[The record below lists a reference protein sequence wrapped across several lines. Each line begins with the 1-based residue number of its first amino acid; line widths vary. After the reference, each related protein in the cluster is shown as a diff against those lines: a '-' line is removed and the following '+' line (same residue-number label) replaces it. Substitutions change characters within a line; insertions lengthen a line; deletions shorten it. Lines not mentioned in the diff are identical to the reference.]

1 MSRFINFIAP
11 VILGRLTKMIA
22 LPQRLFANKSEM
34 LEIDRRLDS
43 IGSL

>member
-1 MSRFINFIAP
+1 MSRFIAFILPAIP
-11 VILGRLTKMIA
+11 GFLKKMIL
-22 LPQRLFANKSEM
+22 LPRRLSANKSEM